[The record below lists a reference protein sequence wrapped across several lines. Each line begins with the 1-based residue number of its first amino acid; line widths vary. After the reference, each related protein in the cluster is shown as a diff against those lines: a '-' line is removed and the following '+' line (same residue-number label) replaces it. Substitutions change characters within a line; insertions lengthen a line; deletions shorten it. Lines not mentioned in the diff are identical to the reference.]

1 MTIAPATTVGRPSVT
16 NARRSAF
23 TLVELLVVIA
33 IIAVL
38 IGLLLPAVQSAREAA
53 RRSSCTNNLKQ
64 IGLGMHNHLS
74 SRKHFPAGYVGV
86 LPGQTGN
93 AWESNNQFTWS
104 WGALTLPYMEQQ
116 PLYDRLAPRQRRL
129 HSHISNGG
137 LRDDLETSLAAMRCP
152 SDGLLP
158 PINTGANRRVNVATL
173 GGIGTSSSSYVASN
187 TSYKWHVGGR
197 FIGGPPGGPGAP
209 VSQWGGNAPVPP
221 ANGIFW
227 RDSDL
232 KESKIPD
239 GLSNTIMIG
248 ERIWGTT
255 STGPNQAGLA
265 LATNAQNE
273 QLSVESCLAS
283 AMVAINGT
291 DANAQRRGYSS
302 RHPGALMFLFCDGSV
317 RAIPETIEHTV
328 DRQWSPTIRNASWS
342 AFERLIGRDDGQ
354 VLVGDF

>member
-1 MTIAPATTVGRPSVT
+1 MAIAPATTVGRPSVT
-16 NARRSAF
+16 NARRRGF

-64 IGLGMHNHLS
+64 IGLGMHNHLT

-86 LPGQTGN
+86 LSGQSGN

-116 PLYDRLAPRQRRL
+116 QLFDQLAPWQRRL
-129 HSHISNGG
+129 HDHVSNGG
-137 LRDDLETSLAAMRCP
+137 LRADLEASLPGMRCP

-158 PINTGANRRVNVATL
+158 PINTGANRVVNVATL
-173 GGIGTSSSSYVASN
+173 GNIGTSSSSYVASN
-187 TSYKWHVGGR
+187 TSYKWHGGGR
-197 FIGGPPGGPGAP
+197 LIGGPPGGPGAP
-209 VSQWGGNAPVPP
+209 ISQWGGNNPVPP

-232 KESKIPD
+232 KESQITD
-239 GLSNTIMIG
+239 GLSNTIMVG

-265 LATNAQNE
+265 LATNAANE

-317 RAIPETIEHTV
+317 RAIPETIPHTV
-328 DRQWSPTIRNASWS
+328 DRQWSATIRNVLWS
-342 AFERLIGRDDGQ
+342 PFEQLIGRDDGQ
-354 VLVGDF
+354 ALSGDF